1 VAYRADIEIGVKG
14 VRSLEQL
21 RSEINKSATAAE
33 SLNNVVGGRGGLVQS
48 IQNYV
53 NNLNTASRT
62 LSLVTAG
69 TRAETKAVQEY
80 VTALGQANTAR
91 SRQNALIDAE
101 IKRRQEIVRLQ
112 KLSAAGIFETTRFR
126 QPIGPQPS
134 PLQGQASLV
143 GERIARTLAQRKDEA
158 DLQKALLALEQRKA
172 SELNKQLQIRGE
184 LNAAVAREVNLLRAG
199 IRPSTQYTQPI
210 GPQLARNAGR
220 TRAGGGV
227 PTGRLGGVVSNAVIG
242 GAFPLLFGQGGGAA
256 TGGAL
261 GGAIGGLLGGTGGFA
276 GSLLG
281 TLLGGI
287 AEQGAKVKELAADI
301 GFTAQQT
308 IQLQQAF
315 KLAGADAE
323 KFTAAVQ
330 NIRGLGLELSDQA
343 SIIQALTQLTASYGG
358 SIDKTSTAF
367 TSALESG
374 KVTQATLNQ
383 LTSQGIPIQEKLA
396 STYNV
401 SRSELLQMAKDGK
414 ISVQDLADAFVNLA
428 NESAKGPTKAR
439 SAYAEAF
446 TQIQLAVDN
455 LTAKIKESFNIQTNE
470 ATKTA
475 ETLALRFSKA
485 FSDILKSIEP
495 VILLLSATT
504 GALVNLGIQAGNAL
518 AGVPGLISGITTQI
532 IGMIPGLG
540 AAYKIL
546 AGIASLRGGNQRG
559 GVASPLNLNQG
570 MDANWPEGVSRPG
583 TAPTIARITA
593 PGQMAASGGGGAK
606 RDRSAENA
614 AREAARVAE
623 VIRDRMAE
631 TEMLRIQGQLQEK
644 ISNAELVKDAS
655 LVARLNGEKEILDIQ
670 YRYAQALANEKN
682 INAQQ
687 AIVQEGLQAIENSR
701 LNTLLKVEE
710 IEAQRTEKYTDLLT
724 KFDREIELA
733 GVKDEAAKKLR
744 QIEFDIIDL
753 RKQGI
758 LLTEEEITAYRNRA
772 VAAAGTGT
780 QGPGQKRM
788 EELKAELAELTNL
801 ESVAV
806 LAADN
811 MGNAFGQAFQE
822 IINGSSSAQEAL
834 ANMMRSIGENFIN
847 MAAQIIAKQTTMMIL
862 GTILKALGIFSG
874 AATGGGFS
882 SNAAGFGG
890 SVDAG
895 IPALPG
901 IPDYSGAF
909 RANGGPVSA
918 GSPYVVGEHGPELFV
933 PGRNGSVVSNSGLR
947 DAMGA
952 APGSGGSPV
961 LNMSFQ
967 TTSIGG
973 VEYVSRDQLEAA
985 MAETRRQATRD
996 GASRGMTMTLDRIKQ
1011 SPQTR
1016 SRIGIR

>member
-1 VAYRADIEIGVKG
+1 VANYNAN
-14 VRSLEQL
+14 
-21 RSEINKSATAAE
+21 INITVAGASRLNAVTASVE
-33 SLNNVVGGRGGLVQS
+33 RLNNLSQNLKPLNLLAPGGGKLGDSIRLAIKPINDFARSVENGNKRISNTFAGAVQQANVFRTVLENVKVAAGGYEKQS
-48 IQNYV
+48 ASVKLYANALAEAEKQASKLSVAQNDLARTAKGLQTQSERDFEYYRR
-53 NNLNTASRT
+53 LNTIQSGRIKQRQQEA
-62 LSLVTAG
+62 
-69 TRAETKAVQEY
+69 RAT
-80 VTALGQANTAR
+80 QAINEA
-91 SRQNALIDAE
+91 
-101 IKRRQEIVRLQ
+101 
-112 KLSAAGIFETTRFR
+112 
-126 QPIGPQPS
+126 
-134 PLQGQASLV
+134 
-143 GERIARTLAQRKDEA
+143 ERIAVSVRERETARVAAQQARGK
-158 DLQKALLALEQRKA
+158 R
-172 SELNKQLQIRGE
+172 IRG
-184 LNAAVAREVNLLRAG
+184 AVSEG
-199 IRPSTQYTQPI
+199 I
-210 GPQLARNAGR
+210 
-220 TRAGGGV
+220 
-227 PTGRLGGVVSNAVIG
+227 IG
-242 GAFPLLFGQGGGAA
+242 GSFPLLFGQGPGAA
-256 TGGAL
+256 A
-261 GGAIGGLLGGTGGFA
+261 GGAIGGIAGGLLGPGGGFA

-287 AEQGAKVKELAADI
+287 AEQGNKIKELAGDI

-308 IQLQQAF
+308 LQLQAAF
-315 KLAGADAE
+315 KLAGADAD
-323 KFTAAVQ
+323 KFTEAVQ
-330 NIRGLGLELSDQA
+330 NIRGVGLEIEDQA
-343 SIIQALTQLTASYGG
+343 KAIQLVSVLTEKYGGNITKVTNALTN
-358 SIDKTSTAF
+358 
-367 TSALESG
+367 ALESG

-383 LTSQGIPIQEKLA
+383 LSSQGIDIQGALA
-396 STYNV
+396 TKYKTN
-401 SRSELLQMAKDGK
+401 RDIILQMAKDGK
-414 ISVQDLADAFVNLA
+414 ISVQDLINTMVDLGNRGTDAVNKNKTAVDVLKDSWNNLA
-428 NESAKGPTKAR
+428 SAISNIASVIVTKLTPVFDWLVRRLADIVNI
-439 SAYAEAF
+439 AANAF
-446 TQIQLAVDN
+446 AQI
-455 LTAKIKESFNIQTNE
+455 
-470 ATKTA
+470 
-475 ETLALRFSKA
+475 
-485 FSDILKSIEP
+485 
-495 VILLLSATT
+495 
-504 GALVNLGIQAGNAL
+504 GALVDRAAMGPKAAAVKSVQQGKLPFGTQGVVELIGEARTRQLQKQAG
-518 AGVPGLISGITTQI
+518 PGML
-532 IGMIPGLG
+532 GLG
-540 AAYKIL
+540 FNTDKFVKL
-546 AGIASLRGGNQRG
+546 LQ
-559 GVASPLNLNQG
+559 QQ
-570 MDANWPEGVSRPG
+570 PEFKA
-583 TAPTIARITA
+583 TATGKLPTLSTFKA
-593 PGQMAASGGGGAK
+593 PSQFAEAGGAPK
-606 RDRSAENA
+606 VKKNKAADDA

-670 YRYAQALANEKN
+670 YRYAQELANEQN

-687 AIVQEGLQAIENSR
+687 AIIQKGLQAIENSR

-733 GVKDEAAKKLR
+733 GIKDEAAKKLR

-788 EELKAELAELTNL
+788 EELKTELAELTNL
-801 ESVAV
+801 ENVAV

-874 AATGGGFS
+874 AASGGGGFS

-895 IPALPG
+895 IPALPN

-909 RANGGPVSA
+909 KANGGPVSA
-918 GSPYVVGEHGPELFV
+918 GAPYVVGEHGPELFV

-952 APGSGGSPV
+952 APGSGSPV

-996 GASRGMTMTLDRIKQ
+996 GANRGMTMTLDRIKQ

>member
-1 VAYRADIEIGVKG
+1 VAYRADIEIA
-14 VRSLEQL
+14 VRGATQITKLQAQINSL
-21 RSEINKSATAAE
+21 SAGIDYINKQALFRGAVVASVANFKDAVSQTERAMRSAAIGTNVQKKSIDAYIQSVAAAE
-33 SLNNVVGGRGGLVQS
+33 KAEKSLQ
-48 IQNYV
+48 I
-53 NNLNTASRT
+53 AI
-62 LSLVTAG
+62 
-69 TRAETKAVQEY
+69 K
-80 VTALGQANTAR
+80 
-91 SRQNALIDAE
+91 
-101 IKRRQEIVRLQ
+101 KRRQELGI
-112 KLSAAGIFETTRFR
+112 SAPSGGGI
-126 QPIGPQPS
+126 S
-134 PLQGQASLV
+134 
-143 GERIARTLAQRKDEA
+143 
-158 DLQKALLALEQRKA
+158 
-172 SELNKQLQIRGE
+172 RG
-184 LNAAVAREVNLLRAG
+184 
-199 IRPSTQYTQPI
+199 
-210 GPQLARNAGR
+210 
-220 TRAGGGV
+220 AGGNRVSGAI
-227 PTGRLGGVVSNAVIG
+227 SNAVIG

-256 TGGAL
+256 TGGA
-261 GGAIGGLLGGTGGFA
+261 IGGLVGGALGGTGGFA

-281 TLLGGI
+281 TLIGGL
-287 AEQGAKVKELAADI
+287 AAQGGKIKELATDI
-301 GFTAQQT
+301 GFSVEQT
-308 IQLQQAF
+308 RQLQEAF
-315 KLAGADAE
+315 KLAGQDAE

-330 NIRGLGLELSDQA
+330 NIRGLGLSLEDQA
-343 SIIQALTQLTASYGG
+343 NAIKLVSALTETYGG
-358 SIDKTSTAF
+358 NIVKVSNAF
-367 TSALESG
+367 TSAFESG

-383 LTSQGIPIQEKLA
+383 LTSEGILVQDALA
-396 STYNV
+396 AKYGV
-401 SRSELLQMAKDGK
+401 SRSAILQMAKDGK
-414 ISVQDLADAFVNLA
+414 ISVQALADVLVDMGNKGLEAGQKPKTAFEQFQVALNNTATAVGNVASSLLA
-428 NESAKGPTKAR
+428 VLAPAIDAIILKATQALNILTETINTEMLRTRIQSQSGKIVGPAKLREIEQEAMGIAARRFPSEAKGR
-439 SAYAEAF
+439 
-446 TQIQLAVDN
+446 QLA
-455 LTAKIKESFNIQTNE
+455 AGANIISPRAQAEFQIIREQLIRNE
-470 ATKTA
+470 
-475 ETLALRFSKA
+475 LQRFG
-485 FSDILKSIEP
+485 FE
-495 VILLLSATT
+495 
-504 GALVNLGIQAGNAL
+504 
-518 AGVPGLISGITTQI
+518 SGILRTPTAVPNTG
-532 IGMIPGLG
+532 IG
-540 AAYKIL
+540 
-546 AGIASLRGGNQRG
+546 
-559 GVASPLNLNQG
+559 
-570 MDANWPEGVSRPG
+570 
-583 TAPTIARITA
+583 RITA
-593 PGQMAASGGGGAK
+593 PAQMAPSGGGGK
-606 RDRSAENA
+606 GKKDSGAEAA
-614 AREAARVAE
+614 AREAARVTE

-644 ISNAELVKDAS
+644 ISNAEMVKDAS

-733 GVKDEAAKKLR
+733 GIKDEAAKKLR

-780 QGPGQKRM
+780 KGPGQKRM

-801 ESVAV
+801 ENVAV

-847 MAAQIIAKQTTMMIL
+847 MAAQIIAKQTTMVIL
-862 GTILKALGIFSG
+862 GTILKALGVFTG
-874 AATGGGFS
+874 AGGGGGGFS

-895 IPALPG
+895 IPALPN

-952 APGSGGSPV
+952 APGSSGSPV

-996 GASRGMTMTLDRIKQ
+996 GANRGMTMTLDRIKQ